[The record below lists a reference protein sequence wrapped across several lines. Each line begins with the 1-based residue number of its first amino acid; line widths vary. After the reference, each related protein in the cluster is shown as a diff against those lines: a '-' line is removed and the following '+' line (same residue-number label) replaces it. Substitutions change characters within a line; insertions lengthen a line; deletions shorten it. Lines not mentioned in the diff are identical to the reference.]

1 MHYFQIF
8 FYIFYYKNSKERIN
22 FSKRSYIK
30 ENELENRDICYTISH
45 GREFGNVGKEKLG
58 KLGKDIIEKFI
69 IDNKKREK
77 LLFEKE
83 KNLNEDKRSKPNLKL
98 NKWKFNDHICRDFDQ
113 FKIDDVYFF
122 KKETKPEYLI
132 KAPFKIPKRD
142 GDYFDKPKVV

>member
-1 MHYFQIF
+1 MLNPEYFLTDWDKVIF
-8 FYIFYYKNSKERIN
+8 IFIIIFSLKFVLFSNIFYIFYIFYYKNSKERIN

-83 KNLNEDKRSKPNLKL
+83 KN
-98 NKWKFNDHICRDFDQ
+98 
-113 FKIDDVYFF
+113 
-122 KKETKPEYLI
+122 
-132 KAPFKIPKRD
+132 
-142 GDYFDKPKVV
+142 